1 MLVIRKGQME
11 VLSKYMLEQFENRM
25 VDHLRDI
32 FPVQTEDMTTEDL
45 RHLIREGVDKAE
57 AYDITDELEVETYLE
72 CMVQYGVNFDTD
84 TKTSWAG
91 EILRD
96 ESFSETDKM
105 QRIDE
110 HRMAELLD
118 AEKDLP

>member
-1 MLVIRKGQME
+1 MLVIRKEQMK

-25 VDHLRDI
+25 VDHLRDM
-32 FPVQTEDMTTEDL
+32 FPEQTEDMTTEDL
-45 RHLIREGVDKAE
+45 RHLIREGIDKAE

-84 TKTSWAG
+84 TQTAWAG
-91 EILRD
+91 KILHD
-96 ESFSETDKM
+96 ERFSETDKM

-118 AEKDLP
+118 ADKNQP

>member
-1 MLVIRKGQME
+1 MLVIRNEQME
-11 VLSKYMLEQFENRM
+11 ALNQNSLEQFENRM

-32 FPVQTEDMTTEDL
+32 FPVETEDMSTEDL
-45 RHLIREGVDKAE
+45 RHLIREGIDKAE
-57 AYDITDELEVETYLE
+57 AYDITDEVEVETYLE
-72 CMVQYGVNFDTD
+72 CVVQYGVNFDTD
-84 TKTSWAG
+84 PQTAWVG

-96 ESFSETDKM
+96 ERFSETDKM
-105 QRIDE
+105 ERIDE